1 MPITA
6 ASDALVRHLRVR
18 LGEAGGLDGWDIR
31 ATTLRDARAAEAGR
45 GIALVLWRVQP
56 DEPAGEDDPPARIA
70 SQADPPDG
78 GGLVLRYLLLAR
90 AEDGRAEQA
99 MLGRCLAVLHRHP
112 VVEGPGAPGDIAATA
127 LVVTIE
133 TPPDG
138 VLLEGGRGVR
148 RRVVPRR
155 ALRRPQR
162 AAAPADGRPRA
173 GLGYALKVAPARPSP
188 AADPSA

>member
-6 ASDALVRHLRVR
+6 ASDALVRHLRAR
-18 LGEAGGLDGWDIR
+18 LDEAGGLDGWDIR

-133 TPPDG
+133 TPPDDVYWKAVEACG
-138 VLLEGGRGVR
+138 SPPPL
-148 RRVVPRR
+148 VVPYAVRNVR
-155 ALRRPQR
+155 LLPPTA
-162 AAAPADGRPRA
+162 GRVP
-173 GLGYALKVAPARPSP
+173 
-188 AADPSA
+188 DPPGTGEP